1 MTPAMKE
8 ATGFGTSRVKL
19 YCFKNS
25 AASSSAVPPI
35 SPIMIIPVKW
45 RVRQFYLTFCINIPS
60 FTFSV
65 GVFQEDGETVDKVG
79 TVERV
84 TTDTNAQGLTET
96 DLGGLVD
103 SFVGQGT
110 GTRNDTNLATL
121 VDVAGHDTNFALLRS
136 NDTRAVGADKARLV
150 LGHKSLLHADHVMLR
165 DTFSDGNNERDF
177 VFNSVQD
184 GSGSAGRRDV
194 DNRCIGLDFLNS
206 LTMYRPIYQYP
217 TSWASLLFLPTIK
230 YLTDRA
236 KDGKAQVSLASLLWR
251 NTTDDVGAV
260 RDSLLRVES
269 TLFIKTS
276 LATLFARVPREF
288 SPNIYLFTGEALAND
303 LGVLVDHQVPCCGLV
318 AAGLAGKGTA
328 SKSCASRHS

>member
-35 SPIMIIPVKW
+35 SPIMMIPVKW

-194 DNRCIGLDFLNS
+194 DDRCIGLDFLNS
-206 LTMYRPIYQYP
+206 LPMYRPFISIRRAGP
-217 TSWASLLFLPTIK
+217 PFFFFLLLNTSRTEP
-230 YLTDRA
+230 
-236 KDGKAQVSLASLLWR
+236 
-251 NTTDDVGAV
+251 
-260 RDSLLRVES
+260 
-269 TLFIKTS
+269 KTG
-276 LATLFARVPREF
+276 RP
-288 SPNIYLFTGEALAND
+288 
-303 LGVLVDHQVPCCGLV
+303 
-318 AAGLAGKGTA
+318 K
-328 SKSCASRHS
+328 